1 MPSLLRGVPEMT
13 GAEVLIESL
22 LVNGV
27 RHVFGIPSTH
37 TLEFYR
43 ALGQTTG
50 IQHVTTSHEQ
60 GAAFMADGYARATG
74 RPGVCLVTTGPG
86 VTNAATAIAEAYSDS
101 IPVLCI
107 TSHITSEDI
116 GRGRGHSH
124 ELRSQ
129 ERVLEGIT
137 DRSELILSPDRVPD
151 AVHDAFR
158 RFRTGRPR
166 PICLAIPIDVQ
177 EMATRVV
184 VRPPPEDGPPSA
196 DEEVLHQAVAILESA
211 ERPGMLVGGGAVAC
225 AREVARL
232 AGRID
237 APVVTT
243 LNGKGIIPSDHD
255 LAASLAF
262 YRSAARFL
270 EECDVVLAVGTEISP
285 ADFWIGPL
293 RLGGKLIHVDIDPG
307 QIGVNHPVDL
317 PVVGDARAAVTFLED
332 ASRPASRQGRRRA
345 ARVRAA
351 AYEEA
356 AELGRPYRP
365 WVSALREAMPD
376 ESILSLDVAMVAG
389 FGAFPFY
396 DLPGPRTW
404 INPSGLATLGYAL
417 PAAIGAKIA
426 RPELAVAAL
435 VGDGGF
441 MFTMSELMVAAQHRL
456 PMPFVI
462 WNDRAFGEID
472 RLMRERGFEPMATEL
487 HVPDL
492 ATLAAAYGAAYARAD
507 EPEDLAAAVE
517 SALAADGPT
526 LVEVPAWS

>member
-1 MPSLLRGVPEMT
+1 MT

-22 LVNGV
+22 RVNGV

-50 IQHVTTSHEQ
+50 IEHVTTSHEQ

-74 RPGVCLVTTGPG
+74 QPGVCLITTGPG

-107 TSHITSEDI
+107 TSHIPSEDI

-129 ERVLEGIT
+129 EQVLEGIT
-137 DRSELILSPDRVPD
+137 DRSDLILAPGRIAD
-151 AVHDAFR
+151 AVHEAFR

-166 PICLAIPIDVQ
+166 PACLAIPVDVQ
-177 EMATRVV
+177 EMATAAVV
-184 VRPPPEDGPPSA
+184 PPPPEDDPPA
-196 DEEVLHQAVAILESA
+196 PDEEGLRKAVALLESA
-211 ERPGMLVGGGAVAC
+211 ERPGMLVGGGAIGAAQEIVQ
-225 AREVARL
+225 L
-232 AGRID
+232 ADRID

-243 LNGKGIIPSDHD
+243 LNGKGVIPTGHD

-270 EECDVVLAVGTEISP
+270 EKCDVVLAVGTELSP

-293 RLGGKLIHVDIDPG
+293 RLGGKLIQVDIDPG
-307 QIGVNHPVDL
+307 QIGVNHQVDL
-317 PVVGDARAAVTFLED
+317 ALVGDARAAVTFMVGATGSE
-332 ASRPASRQGRRRA
+332 SRQGRRRA
-345 ARVRAA
+345 AGVRVAA
-351 AYEEA
+351 HDEA
-356 AELGRPYRP
+356 SVLGHPYQP
-365 WVSALREAMPD
+365 WISALRQAMPD

-389 FGAFPFY
+389 FGAFPYY

-404 INPSGLATLGYAL
+404 MNPSGLATLGYAL

-426 RPELAVAAL
+426 CPELPVAAL

-456 PMPFVI
+456 PIPFVI
-462 WNDRAFGEID
+462 WNDRAFGEIH
-472 RLMRERGFEPMATEL
+472 RLMLERGFEPMATDL

-507 EPEDLAAAVE
+507 EPEDLAVAVE
-517 SALAADGPT
+517 SALAADRPT

>member
-1 MPSLLRGVPEMT
+1 MT

-22 LVNGV
+22 RVNGV

-50 IQHVTTSHEQ
+50 IEHVTTSHEQ

-74 RPGVCLVTTGPG
+74 QPGVCLITTGPG

-107 TSHITSEDI
+107 TSHVPSEDI

-137 DRSELILSPDRVPD
+137 DRSDLILSPGRIPD
-151 AVHDAFR
+151 AVHEAFR

-166 PICLAIPIDVQ
+166 PVCLAIPVDVQ
-177 EMATRVV
+177 EMETAAVV
-184 VRPPPEDGPPSA
+184 PPPPEDDPPA
-196 DEEVLHQAVAILESA
+196 PDDEGLRRAVALLESA
-211 ERPGMLVGGGAVAC
+211 ERPGMLVGGGAIGA
-225 AREVARL
+225 AQDIALL
-232 AGRID
+232 ADRVD

-243 LNGKGIIPSDHD
+243 LNGKGVIPTGHD

-270 EECDVVLAVGTEISP
+270 EECDVVLAVGTELSP

-293 RLGGKLIHVDIDPG
+293 RLGGKLIQVDIDPG
-307 QIGVNHPVDL
+307 QIGVNHQVDL
-317 PVVGDARAAVTFLED
+317 ALVGDARAAAAFMVG
-332 ASRPASRQGRRRA
+332 ASHPASRQGRRRA
-345 ARVRAA
+345 EGVRVAA
-351 AYEEA
+351 HEEA
-356 AELGRPYRP
+356 SALGRPYQP
-365 WVSALREAMPD
+365 WISALRQAMPD

-396 DLPGPRTW
+396 DLPGPQTW
-404 INPSGLATLGYAL
+404 MNPSGLATLGYAL
-417 PAAIGAKIA
+417 PAAIDAKIA
-426 RPELAVAAL
+426 RPELPVAAL

-456 PMPFVI
+456 PVPFVI
-462 WNDRAFGEID
+462 WNDRAFGEIH
-472 RLMRERGFEPMATEL
+472 RLMLERGFEPMATDL

-492 ATLAAAYGAAYARAD
+492 ATLASAYGAAYAVAD
-507 EPEDLAAAVE
+507 EPEDLAVAVA
-517 SALAADGPT
+517 SALSADRPT

>member
-1 MPSLLRGVPEMT
+1 MT

-22 LVNGV
+22 RVNGV

-50 IQHVTTSHEQ
+50 IEHVTTSHEQ

-74 RPGVCLVTTGPG
+74 QPGVCLITTGPG

-107 TSHITSEDI
+107 TSHIPSEDI

-129 ERVLEGIT
+129 EQVLEGIT
-137 DRSELILSPDRVPD
+137 DRSDLILSPGRIPE
-151 AVHDAFR
+151 AVHEAFR

-166 PICLAIPIDVQ
+166 PACLAIPVDVQ
-177 EMATRVV
+177 EMVTAAVV
-184 VRPPPEDGPPSA
+184 PPPPEDDPPA
-196 DEEVLHQAVAILESA
+196 PDDEGLRQAVALLESA
-211 ERPGMLVGGGAVAC
+211 ERPGMLVGGGAIGA
-225 AREVARL
+225 AREIVLL
-232 AGRID
+232 ADRID
-237 APVVTT
+237 TPVVTT
-243 LNGKGIIPSDHD
+243 LNGKGVIPTGHD

-270 EECDVVLAVGTEISP
+270 EECDVVLAVGTELSP

-293 RLGGKLIHVDIDPG
+293 RLGGKLIQVDIDPG
-307 QIGVNHPVDL
+307 QIGVNHQVDL
-317 PVVGDARAAVTFLED
+317 ALVGDARAALTFMVG
-332 ASRPASRQGRRRA
+332 ASRPESRQGRRRA
-345 ARVRAA
+345 AAVRAA

-356 AELGRPYRP
+356 AEFGRPYQSWIR
-365 WVSALREAMPD
+365 ALRQAMPD

-404 INPSGLATLGYAL
+404 MNPSGLATLGYAL

-426 RPELAVAAL
+426 RPELPVAAL

-456 PMPFVI
+456 PIPFVI
-462 WNDRAFGEID
+462 WNDRAFGEIH
-472 RLMRERGFEPMATEL
+472 RLMLERGFEPMATDL

-507 EPEDLAAAVE
+507 EPEDLAVAVE
-517 SALAADGPT
+517 SALAADRPT